1 MFVFIIF
8 CLLLSTPI
16 AFSVLQSQ
24 ATQRYKKIKSAVF
37 TKQEKIAL
45 ISEEDRGEV
54 KTTLYHPNSAAEAA
68 LCGLQQDLTYNGV
81 CRHSL

>member
-1 MFVFIIF
+1 MKYSNHIACFAKTD
-8 CLLLSTPI
+8 ST
-16 AFSVLQSQ
+16 AKN
-24 ATQRYKKIKSAVF
+24 TKIKRSLYK
-37 TKQEKIAL
+37 TKIAL

>member
-1 MFVFIIF
+1 MKYSNHIACFAKTD
-8 CLLLSTPI
+8 STAKNIKNKAQP
-16 AFSVLQSQ
+16 LQN
-24 ATQRYKKIKSAVF
+24 K
-37 TKQEKIAL
+37 KIAL

-54 KTTLYHPNSAAEAA
+54 KTTLYHPNSAAEAT

>member
-1 MFVFIIF
+1 M
-8 CLLLSTPI
+8 
-16 AFSVLQSQ
+16 Q
-24 ATQRYKKIKSAVF
+24 KIKRSLYK
-37 TKQEKIAL
+37 TKIAL